1 MEETFK
7 LNEKIGAFPI
17 QIQSDTVIRIFYSDE
32 SKVIKEIE
40 LLKIIGTTKTALRL
54 SNGVLV
60 SKKCLFP
67 YHYKEDFRRGEEYY
81 LLEKIIM

>member
-1 MEETFK
+1 MEEIFK
-7 LNEKIGAFPI
+7 LNNKIKDFPI
-17 QIQSDTVIRIFYSDE
+17 EIQSDTVIRIFYSE
-32 SKVIKEIE
+32 EFKVIKEIE
-40 LLKIIGTTKTALRL
+40 LLKIVEMTKTALRL

-81 LLEKIIM
+81 LLEKIKM